1 MAKSLRCVGERPY
14 ERPRRMHIIMSKEE
28 QEKGRNAR
36 WTGLEMRG
44 PIKNLSPSLWTFQ
57 HLTALYLNDNS
68 LQRIPPD
75 IVKLHNLSHLDLS
88 GNKLR
93 SLPTE
98 LGDMTHLRELLL
110 NNNALRVLPCELGR
124 LFLLHSLGISG
135 NPLSADILNMVNE
148 PNGTGK
154 LLMFLLDNLTGEER
168 RGEREKNTITC
179 ACMCEVVMVGW
190 ATGLHVPSN
199 FVHVC
204 ACMHVV
210 IVIVVTTTALCV

>member
-1 MAKSLRCVGERPY
+1 MARSLKASGDRSGD
-14 ERPRRMHIIMSKEE
+14 RPRRLHTIISKEE
-28 QEKGRNAR
+28 QDKGKSTR

-135 NPLSADILNMVNE
+135 NPLSVDILNMVGE

-154 LLMFLLDNLTGEER
+154 LLTFLLDNLTG
-168 RGEREKNTITC
+168 KS
-179 ACMCEVVMVGW
+179 M
-190 ATGLHVPSN
+190 
-199 FVHVC
+199 
-204 ACMHVV
+204 
-210 IVIVVTTTALCV
+210 